1 MSSQEHKHQQT
12 TISTT
17 SIEAPP
23 DRTLTAKHLRRYKT
37 GYFLSTLSLGPA
49 FAGFGTYVTFQL
61 QTIAYVIGHELGA
74 ARGTGCPPTAPAC
87 LVTFGSQEVN
97 LTSYLLYLNA
107 LCFAISGALVLVVS
121 GIGDRFSFQR
131 EQYVLMLVIY
141 GALCL
146 PVAGLKAMTEKTF
159 TTFAVLYVLSNVV
172 GFVASAWSNI
182 FVPYAMQETP
192 SVNASEGGEATSEIP
207 PGPPNAGQ
215 LDDHHHTLGK
225 HSRRQKEQSGLSMSA
240 WGWNGLNV
248 GQLTIYVIVFGLTYV
263 NSLYV
268 GLYTTTTAG
277 ALCIVLVLASWQLLP
292 SPVRQHDNAP
302 TTMAGWLGLPF
313 QALRTL
319 YQGLLVYREA
329 FKYLIAFTIYNDTL
343 FAFTTVSGQLFNLS
357 IRPSLREFTAYTLG
371 GPVVGMVCATLLLF
385 GYSPLLKY
393 GKVTLRHWTIIS
405 YAVFTFATVW
415 SCIGVSSAAKIG
427 LKHRWEFYFIQVL
440 VQISFSVSN
449 VAFRVLLPQMFPR
462 GNEVQYFGFQQA
474 ISLATVWIP
483 QVVNAP
489 VVDATNNLRVPAIV
503 SAVFGLIAVG
513 LAVWTDEEA
522 GMKQV
527 KANGQASAMG

>member
-1 MSSQEHKHQQT
+1 MSSQEHSKPET

-17 SIEAPP
+17 PLEAPP
-23 DRTLTAKHLRRYKT
+23 HPILTANHLRRYKT
-37 GYFLSTLSLGPA
+37 GYFFSTLGLGPA

-61 QTIAYVIGHELGA
+61 QTIAYVIGHEPGA

-87 LVTFGSQEVN
+87 LVAFGDQQVN

-107 LCFAISGALVLVVS
+107 LCFAISGALVLIVS

-131 EQYVLMLVIY
+131 EQYVLMLVVY
-141 GALCL
+141 GVLCL

-182 FVPYAMQETP
+182 FVPYAMQGTP
-192 SVNASEGGEATSEIP
+192 AIDASEGGEATSGI
-207 PGPPNAGQ
+207 PPNAGQ

-240 WGWNGLNV
+240 WGWNGLNA
-248 GQLTIYVIVFGLTYV
+248 GQLIIYVIVFGLTYV
-263 NSLYV
+263 NSLFV
-268 GLYTTTTAG
+268 GLYTTTAAG
-277 ALCIVLVLASWQLLP
+277 ALCIVLVLAAWHLLP

-313 QALRTL
+313 QAFRTL
-319 YQGLLVYREA
+319 YQGLRVYREA
-329 FKYLIAFTIYNDTL
+329 FKYLIGFTIYNDTL
-343 FAFTTVSGQLFNLS
+343 FAFTTVSGQVFNLS
-357 IRPSLREFTAYTLG
+357 IRPSLREFTAYTLV

-385 GYSPLLKY
+385 GYSPLLTY

-405 YAVFTFATVW
+405 YAVFTLAAVW
-415 SCIGVSSAAKIG
+415 SSIGISSSAKIG

-503 SAVFGLIAVG
+503 SAVFGLIAMG
-513 LAVWTDEEA
+513 LAVWTNEEA

-527 KANGQASAMG
+527 KANGQPSAMD